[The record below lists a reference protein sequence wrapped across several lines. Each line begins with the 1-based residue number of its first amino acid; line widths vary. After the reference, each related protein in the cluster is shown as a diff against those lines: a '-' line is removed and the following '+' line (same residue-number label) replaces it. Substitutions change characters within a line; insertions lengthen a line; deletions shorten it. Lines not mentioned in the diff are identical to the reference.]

1 MKLPRILIV
10 EDEPDMALGLRDNC
24 EYEGYEVSVARD
36 GEEGVCRALADRPD
50 LILLDVMLPK
60 LSGLD
65 VCRRLRDGG
74 CVAPVI
80 MLTARG
86 QEIDKVLGL
95 ELGADDYVTKPFGVN
110 ELLARIRAHLRRAAR
125 PAPGVEG
132 YTFGD
137 VALNFRAHEA
147 TKAGRALELS
157 AREFEILKY
166 FVRRRGEPV
175 TRDQLLDEVWGSRYP
190 FSRTVDNHI
199 AKLRQKIETDPSDPR
214 FIVTLHRVGYKFL
227 G

>member
-1 MKLPRILIV
+1 
-10 EDEPDMALGLRDNC
+10 MALGLKDNC

-36 GEEGVCRALADRPD
+36 GEEGLRRALEERPD
-50 LILLDVMLPK
+50 LIILDVMLPK
-60 LSGLD
+60 LGGLD
-65 VCRRLRDGG
+65 VCRRLRAGG

-86 QEIDKVLGL
+86 QEIDKVVGL

-110 ELLARIRAHLRRAAR
+110 ELLARVRAHLRRASR
-125 PAPGVEG
+125 PAAEVET
-132 YTFGD
+132 YSFGD
-137 VALNFRAHEA
+137 VMLNFRTHQAA
-147 TKAGRALELS
+147 KGGRPLDLS
-157 AREFEILKY
+157 AREFEMLKY

-175 TRDQLLDEVWGSRYP
+175 TRDQLLDEVWGARYP

-199 AKLRQKIETDPSDPR
+199 AKLRQKIEADPAAPR